1 VLIALGLSVLA
12 VIGAAVIRI
21 GILASRPD
29 LGSVRERGL
38 SELRA
43 DSFDPSR
50 RPTGAGQSRHGA
62 QRAQTLREGC
72 ALLDSAIAL

>member
-12 VIGAAVIRI
+12 VIGAAVIRMVII
-21 GILASRPD
+21 GSRPN
-29 LGSVRERGL
+29 LGCVSERRL

-50 RPTGAGQSRHGA
+50 
-62 QRAQTLREGC
+62 
-72 ALLDSAIAL
+72 